1 MTKVDTD
8 GKVYKVI
15 VKYFTFTGGSN
26 EMDDILQLT
35 LLYDFY
41 GELLTEKQKQVYE
54 LHYQNDLSLT
64 EIGEE
69 LSISRQAVR
78 DQLKRTEKI
87 LQDYEEKLQLVSR
100 FQAQKKAVQEMKH
113 IMEGMEKKNP
123 DAAVVKAISKMKKIA
138 DGILS

>member
-1 MTKVDTD
+1 
-8 GKVYKVI
+8 
-15 VKYFTFTGGSN
+15 
-26 EMDDILQLT
+26 MDDILQLT

-54 LHYQNDLSLT
+54 MHYQNDLSLT

-78 DQLKRTEKI
+78 DQLKRAERI
-87 LQDYEEKLQLVSR
+87 LQGYEEKLQLISR

-113 IMEGMEKKNP
+113 IIEDMEKKNP
-123 DAAVVKAISKMKKIA
+123 DAAMVKAISKMKKIA
-138 DGILS
+138 DDILS

>member
-1 MTKVDTD
+1 
-8 GKVYKVI
+8 
-15 VKYFTFTGGSN
+15 
-26 EMDDILQLT
+26 MDDILQLT

-87 LQDYEEKLQLVSR
+87 LLDYEEKLQLVSR
-100 FQAQKKAVQEMKH
+100 FGTEKAVQEMKH
-113 IMEGMEKKNP
+113 IMEGLEKKNP
-123 DAAVVKAISKMKKIA
+123 DASVVKAIAKMKKIA
-138 DGILS
+138 DDILS

>member
-1 MTKVDTD
+1 
-8 GKVYKVI
+8 
-15 VKYFTFTGGSN
+15 
-26 EMDDILQLT
+26 MDDILQLT

-54 LHYQNDLSLT
+54 MHYQNDLSLT

-87 LQDYEEKLQLVSR
+87 LQDYEEKLQLISR
-100 FQAQKKAVQEMKH
+100 FQAQQKAVREMKH

-123 DAAVVKAISKMKKIA
+123 DASVVRAISKMKKIA
-138 DGILS
+138 EGILSCKEVAVHGI

>member
-1 MTKVDTD
+1 
-8 GKVYKVI
+8 
-15 VKYFTFTGGSN
+15 
-26 EMDDILQLT
+26 MDDILQLT

-54 LHYQNDLSLT
+54 MHYQNDLSLT

-78 DQLKRTEKI
+78 DQLKRTERI
-87 LQDYEEKLQLVSR
+87 LQGYEEKLQLISR

-113 IMEGMEKKNP
+113 IMEGMEKENS
-123 DAAVVKAISKMKKIA
+123 DAAMIKAISKMKKIA
-138 DGILS
+138 DDILS

>member
-1 MTKVDTD
+1 
-8 GKVYKVI
+8 
-15 VKYFTFTGGSN
+15 
-26 EMDDILQLT
+26 MDDILQLT

-100 FQAQKKAVQEMKH
+100 F
-113 IMEGMEKKNP
+113 
-123 DAAVVKAISKMKKIA
+123 
-138 DGILS
+138 

>member
-1 MTKVDTD
+1 
-8 GKVYKVI
+8 
-15 VKYFTFTGGSN
+15 
-26 EMDDILQLT
+26 MDDILQLT

-87 LQDYEEKLQLVSR
+87 LLDYEEKLQLSR

-113 IMEGMEKKNP
+113 IMEGLEKKNP
-123 DAAVVKAISKMKKIA
+123 DASVVKAIAKMKKIA
-138 DGILS
+138 DDILS

>member
-1 MTKVDTD
+1 M
-8 GKVYKVI
+8 
-15 VKYFTFTGGSN
+15 
-26 EMDDILQLT
+26 EDILQLT

-54 LHYQNDLSLT
+54 MHYQNDLSLS

-87 LQDYEEKLQLVSR
+87 LRDYEEKLQLISR
-100 FQAQKKAVQEMKH
+100 FQAQKKAVQEMKR
-113 IMEGMEKKNP
+113 IMEGMEQKAP
-123 DAAVVKAISKMKKIA
+123 DAATLRAISKMKKIA

>member
-1 MTKVDTD
+1 
-8 GKVYKVI
+8 
-15 VKYFTFTGGSN
+15 
-26 EMDDILQLT
+26 MDDILQLT

-54 LHYQNDLSLT
+54 MHYQNDLSLT

-78 DQLKRTEKI
+78 DQLKRTERI
-87 LQDYEEKLQLVSR
+87 LQGYEEKLQLISR

-123 DAAVVKAISKMKKIA
+123 DAAMIKAISKMKKIA
-138 DGILS
+138 EEILS

>member
-1 MTKVDTD
+1 M
-8 GKVYKVI
+8 
-15 VKYFTFTGGSN
+15 
-26 EMDDILQLT
+26 EDILQLT

-54 LHYQNDLSLT
+54 MHYQNDLSLT

-100 FQAQKKAVQEMKH
+100 FQAQKKAVREMKQ
-113 IMEGMEKKNP
+113 IMEGMEKQKP
-123 DAAVVKAISKMKKIA
+123 DAQMRRAIAKMKQIA
-138 DGILS
+138 EAICE

>member
-1 MTKVDTD
+1 
-8 GKVYKVI
+8 
-15 VKYFTFTGGSN
+15 
-26 EMDDILQLT
+26 MDDILQLT

-54 LHYQNDLSLT
+54 MHYQNDLSLT

-78 DQLKRTEKI
+78 DQLKRTERI
-87 LQDYEEKLQLVSR
+87 LQGYEEKLQLISR

-113 IMEGMEKKNP
+113 IMEGMEKENS
-123 DAAVVKAISKMKKIA
+123 DAAMIKAISKMKKIA
-138 DGILS
+138 EEILS

>member
-1 MTKVDTD
+1 
-8 GKVYKVI
+8 
-15 VKYFTFTGGSN
+15 
-26 EMDDILQLT
+26 MDDILQLT

-87 LQDYEEKLQLVSR
+87 LLDYEEKLQLVSR
-100 FQAQKKAVQEMKH
+100 FQAQKKAVQEMK
-113 IMEGMEKKNP
+113 K
-123 DAAVVKAISKMKKIA
+123 
-138 DGILS
+138 

>member
-1 MTKVDTD
+1 
-8 GKVYKVI
+8 
-15 VKYFTFTGGSN
+15 
-26 EMDDILQLT
+26 MDDILQLT

-54 LHYQNDLSLT
+54 LHYQDDLSLT
-64 EIGEE
+64 EIGDE

-100 FQAQKKAVQEMKH
+100 FQTQKKAVQEMKH
-113 IMEGMEKKNP
+113 IMEGVEKKSS

-138 DGILS
+138 EGILS